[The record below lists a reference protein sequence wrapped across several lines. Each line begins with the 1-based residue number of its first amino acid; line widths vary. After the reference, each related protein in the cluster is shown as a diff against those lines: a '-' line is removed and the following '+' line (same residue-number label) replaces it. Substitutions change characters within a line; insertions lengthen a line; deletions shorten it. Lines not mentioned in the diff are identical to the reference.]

1 MVQYPRTER
10 KIHTERRE
18 TDMEENQSPAPE
30 TKGFFAKEKRPLLIA
45 IAAAVVIVAV
55 LLIVLIGNCGPKAAA
70 ENFARAVISC
80 DIDRINKRCAFDAKE
95 LVTDAIKLFAVF
107 SGDED
112 FDEEDFFEEAGD
124 FLGED
129 IGSWKDL
136 SKALKATLNEELEDH
151 FGKYKVEI
159 KATKVKELSAKKL
172 KEEASKLPGDEF
184 YDFIEYYDFD
194 PDKVKSGAEVT
205 LKIKI
210 NGKDD
215 KETVTI
221 PLYMAKIGGSWKFLM
236 VGDVKDLGELEDIAE
251 SLF

>member
-1 MVQYPRTER
+1 
-10 KIHTERRE
+10 
-18 TDMEENQSPAPE
+18 MEEYQSPRQN
-30 TKGFFAKEKRPLLIA
+30 KSGFLSKEKLPMLIA

-55 LLIVLIGNCGPKAAA
+55 LLIVLISNSGPKAAA
-70 ENFARAVISC
+70 KNFAKAVISC
-80 DIDRINKRCAFDAKE
+80 DIDKANKLCAFDAKE
-95 LVTDAIKLFAVF
+95 FVIEEY
-107 SGDED
+107 GG
-112 FDEEDFFEEAGD
+112 DEEDFFEDAGN

>member
-1 MVQYPRTER
+1 
-10 KIHTERRE
+10 
-18 TDMEENQSPAPE
+18 MEEYQSPRQN
-30 TKGFFAKEKRPLLIA
+30 KSGFLSKEKLPMLIA

-55 LLIVLIGNCGPKAAA
+55 LLIVLISNSGPKAAA
-70 ENFARAVISC
+70 KNFAKAVISC
-80 DIDRINKRCAFDAKE
+80 DIDKANKLCAFDAKE
-95 LVTDAIKLFAVF
+95 FVIEEY
-107 SGDED
+107 GG
-112 FDEEDFFEEAGD
+112 DEEDFFEDAGN

-136 SKALKATLNEELEDH
+136 SKALKATLNEALEDY

-159 KATKVKELSAKKL
+159 EATKVKELSEKKL
-172 KEEASKLPGDEF
+172 KEAVGEWF
-184 YDFIEYYDFD
+184 YETIEDYDFD

-210 NGKDD
+210 NGKDE

-221 PLYMAKIGGSWKFLM
+221 PLYMAKVGGSWKFLM
-236 VGDVKDLGELEDIAE
+236 VGDVKGLDALEDIAE